1 MCIIGQTDL
10 SQNKDIKR
18 MDSWKNDV
26 AYILKNKT
34 FMLCCTAGTL
44 QSFGISCIAWWAP
57 HYFGDALRYRNE
69 TLPIGETSAD
79 LKIEK

>member
-1 MCIIGQTDL
+1 
-10 SQNKDIKR
+10 
-18 MDSWKNDV
+18 
-26 AYILKNKT
+26 
-34 FMLCCTAGTL
+34 MLCCTAGTF

-69 TLPIGETSAD
+69 TLPIDETSAD